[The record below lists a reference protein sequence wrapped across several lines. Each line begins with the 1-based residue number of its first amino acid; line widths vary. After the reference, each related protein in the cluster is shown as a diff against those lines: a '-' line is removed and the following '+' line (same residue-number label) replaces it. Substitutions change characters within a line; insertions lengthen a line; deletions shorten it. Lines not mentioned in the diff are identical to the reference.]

1 MDSQQPV
8 RDRLNGLFRPNPN
21 PHNEPPQIKGGFFR
35 TIMTNYTIPQKAFV
49 LQTEEGSKIFGPFET
64 QEQMRSA
71 MADVIKQIED
81 ADSVGQIC
89 VLEQRTRFSV
99 RKPQAEESK
108 IEQESVIQTDER
120 DKAPAKEPALPQEVL
135 DYMTSLSQNTD
146 ADLRELGNIKGVD
159 GRITNREKLIE
170 ALTAIFIQGN

>member
-1 MDSQQPV
+1 MN
-8 RDRLNGLFRPNPN
+8 L
-21 PHNEPPQIKGGFFR
+21 KC
-35 TIMTNYTIPQKAFV
+35 FV
-49 LQTEEGSKIFGPFET
+49 VISPDGQTQVKGPF
-64 QEQMRSA
+64 QNNDALRS
-71 MADVIKQIED
+71 EF
-81 ADSVGQIC
+81 DSVAKTAQIGSQ
-89 VLEQRTRFSV
+89 VVFLEQYS
-99 RKPQAEESK
+99 KLKIKAPAEEIVADQS
-108 IEQESVIQTDER
+108 EVQTDER